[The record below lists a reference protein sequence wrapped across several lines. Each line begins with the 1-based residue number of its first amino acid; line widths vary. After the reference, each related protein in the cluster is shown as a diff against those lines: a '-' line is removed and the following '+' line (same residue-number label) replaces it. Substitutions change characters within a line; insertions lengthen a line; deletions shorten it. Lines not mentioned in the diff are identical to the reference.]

1 MLPTIKRL
9 GCFLPLTLSLFGTVS
24 PADAACARPY
34 VVLGSPGGAN
44 LYAESG
50 GVGGFLPELV
60 ALVGRRSG
68 CSLRVEL
75 VPPERLIALA
85 DVAEADILGNVS
97 RGRTIPTDR
106 DFVAVAQL
114 PVEFVVD
121 RRRGIQSPQAVLG
134 ASDALVGRMRRGA
147 EPTEVRAFFDAL
159 DPERI
164 DQSEDMDTLARKL
177 AAGRIVGFFG
187 TPLYY
192 RHSTETAGLGDN
204 ARGLPFKAQ
213 PYRIGWSMLHAN
225 VSAADRALLAK
236 TIARLRHDGT
246 IDAMLARRAGRRMA
260 EKSPRREP

>member
-1 MLPTIKRL
+1 MLLTVKRL
-9 GCFLPLTLSLFGTVS
+9 GCFLPLSLSLIGTVS

-44 LYAESG
+44 LYAEPG

-75 VPPERLIALA
+75 LPPERLIALA
-85 DVAEADILGNVS
+85 EVAEADILGNVS

-106 DFVAVAQL
+106 DFVAAAQL

-134 ASDALVGRMRRGA
+134 ASGALVGRMRRGA

-159 DPERI
+159 APENI

-192 RHSTETAGLGDN
+192 RHSTESAGLGDN
-204 ARGLPFKAQ
+204 ARGWPFKAQ
-213 PYRIGWSMLHAN
+213 PYRIGWSMLHAR
-225 VSAADRALLAK
+225 VAPADRAVSRKTLEALVRSGEVDALLA
-236 TIARLRHDGT
+236 RH
-246 IDAMLARRAGRRMA
+246 AGKGQPA
-260 EKSPRREP
+260 P